1 MLSSDVID
9 HRRDLRAATPRRFN
23 CIRVVVWIV
32 EYHAQ
37 INDWKLPGRGFP
49 QDDVVEGIQCKVAGA
64 PL

>member
-1 MLSSDVID
+1 MHCSDLAD
-9 HRRDLRAATPRRFN
+9 YRGYLRATNSRRFDG
-23 CIRVVVWIV
+23 IRVVVRII
-32 EYHAQ
+32 EHHPQ